1 MYQWGG
7 LLFDWD
13 DGKAAINAEKHGV
26 TFDEAMT
33 VFGDTMALDDE
44 DREHSE
50 EEDRRV
56 ITGRSDQQRVLTV
69 VFTERTMLV
78 KSNGRTEATM
88 IRIIHAARATRH
100 ERRNCEEE
108 R

>member
-13 DGKAAINAEKHGV
+13 NGKAAISAEKHGV
-26 TFDEAMT
+26 TFAEAMT

-50 EEDRRV
+50 DEGRRV
-56 ITGRSDQQRVLTV
+56 IAGRSDQQRV
-69 VFTERTMLV
+69 
-78 KSNGRTEATM
+78 
-88 IRIIHAARATRH
+88 
-100 ERRNCEEE
+100 
-108 R
+108 